1 MKKKIIWTV
10 VILIVLAAAAYGG
23 YLWNEKNT
31 AKVVDDLINKSEGRI
46 GLCEGTEYAL
56 GDICEGGTTS
66 AGGYTFCW
74 GPGGLGIKC
83 RVR

>member
-1 MKKKIIWTV
+1 MKKKIIWTI
-10 VILIVLAAAAYGG
+10 VILVLIAVAG
-23 YLWNEKNT
+23 YVGYWWNSKNT
-31 AKVVDDLINKSEGRI
+31 AKTVEGLLNQSGAAI
-46 GLCEGTEYAL
+46 GRCLGQEFAL

-83 RVR
+83 RL

>member
-1 MKKKIIWTV
+1 MKKKIIW
-10 VILIVLAAAAYGG
+10 ILLGVIVLVGAG
-23 YLWNEKNT
+23 YVGYYWNKKNT
-31 AKVVDDLINKSEGRI
+31 ARVVEDLINKSEGRI
-46 GLCEGTEYAL
+46 GKCAGSEYAL

-83 RVR
+83 RQ

>member
-1 MKKKIIWTV
+1 MKKKIIWTI
-10 VILIVLAAAAYGG
+10 VILILILIAAYIG
-23 YLWNEKNT
+23 YVWNTKNT
-31 AKVVDDLINKSEGRI
+31 AKIVEGLVNQSEGRI
-46 GLCEGTEYAL
+46 ARCAGTEYAL

-83 RVR
+83 MQ

>member
-1 MKKKIIWTV
+1 MKNKIIWIV
-10 VILIVLAAAAYGG
+10 VILVLLAAALYAG
-23 YLWNEKNT
+23 YAWNSKDT
-31 AKVVDDLINKSEGRI
+31 AEVVEDLINKSEGRI
-46 GLCEGTEYAL
+46 GLCAGTEYAL

-74 GPGGLGIKC
+74 GPDGLGIKC